1 MRAAFLA
8 FLVFASS
15 VGAQSFP
22 TKPIRV
28 IVPSPPGDGSDV
40 VARLMGEK
48 LAGAWGQ
55 QVVVDNRPGA
65 GGRIGTEAAA
75 KAPADGYTWIMGN
88 AGSHGINGGL
98 YRNLPYDLE
107 KDFAPITQIMRSP
120 NVLVVAPSLG
130 VSSVA
135 EFIALLKKHPGKYS
149 YGSGGNGSSAHLS
162 AELFKSMAGVEILH
176 VPYKGATLA
185 LTDLIAG
192 NIVMFMGNLPPALG
206 HIKAGRIKALAVT
219 TASRSKFVPELPT
232 MDEAGLKGFETVA
245 WFGLLARGHAR
256 GGRCQDPRRGG
267 EHHHDPGAACAHRF
281 ARRRAGGQ
289 HAAGIRRHHPRRH
302 REMAQGGRSGGHQ
315 GRLEKSYLQ

>member
-1 MRAAFLA
+1 MRWIVLALLAACA
-8 FLVFASS
+8 APAA
-15 VGAQSFP
+15 AQTFP
-22 TKPIRV
+22 AKPIRV

-40 VARLMGEK
+40 MARLIGEK
-48 LAGAWGQ
+48 LTAAWGQ

-65 GGRIGTEAAA
+65 GGRIGTEVAA

-107 KDFAPITQIMRSP
+107 KDFAPITQIMRAP
-120 NVLVVAPSLG
+120 NALVVNPSVG

-135 EFIALLKKHPGKYS
+135 ELIALLKKNPGKYS

-162 AELFKSMAGVEILH
+162 AELFKSMAGVDIVH

-192 NIVMFMGNLPPALG
+192 NIVMFMGNLPPAMG

-219 TASRSKFVPELPT
+219 TLTRSKLVPELPT
-232 MDEAGLKGFETVA
+232 VDESGLKGFETVA
-245 WFGLLARGHAR
+245 WFGLLAPAGTPAAVIQRTRDEVAR
-256 GGRCQDPRRGG
+256 ILQTEELRARIDSLGG
-267 EHHHDPGAACAHRF
+267 EPVGNTPQEFAAIISRDVAKW
-281 ARRRAGGQ
+281 RRLVDQ
-289 HAAGIRRHHPRRH
+289 AGIK
-302 REMAQGGRSGGHQ
+302 AD
-315 GRLEKSYLQ
+315 

>member
-1 MRAAFLA
+1 MKALLLAIAVLVAPFAA
-8 FLVFASS
+8 
-15 VGAQSFP
+15 AQPFP

-40 VARLMGEK
+40 VARLIGEK
-48 LAGAWGQ
+48 LAAAWGQ

-107 KDFAPITQIMRSP
+107 KDFTAITQIMRSP

-130 VSSVA
+130 VGNVA
-135 EFIALLKKHPGKYS
+135 EFIALLKKNPGKYS

-162 AELFKSMAGVEILH
+162 AELFKSMGGVDILH
-176 VPYKGATLA
+176 VPYKGATFA

-192 NIVMFMGNLPPALG
+192 NIVMFMGNLPPAMG

-219 TASRSKFVPELPT
+219 TSSRSKFVPELPT

-245 WFGLLARGHAR
+245 WFGLLAPGGTPAQIISKTRDEVVRIIQTPELRAR
-256 GGRCQDPRRGG
+256 IDSL
-267 EHHHDPGAACAHRF
+267 GAEPVGNTPAE
-281 ARRRAGGQ
+281 
-289 HAAGIRRHHPRRH
+289 HAAFIKAEIEKWR
-302 REMAQGGRSGGHQ
+302 QVTRSAG
-315 GRLEKSYLQ
+315 LKPE

>member
-1 MRAAFLA
+1 MKAVLFTLA
-8 FLVFASS
+8 LVFAPLTA
-15 VGAQSFP
+15 AQTFP
-22 TKPIRV
+22 AKPIRV

-40 VARLMGEK
+40 VARLIGEK
-48 LAGAWGQ
+48 LTAAWNQ

-65 GGRIGTEAAA
+65 GGRIGTELAA

-107 KDFAPITQIMRSP
+107 KDFAPITQIMRAP
-120 NVLVVAPSLG
+120 NALVVSPSLG
-130 VSSVA
+130 VNSVA
-135 EFIALLKKHPGKYS
+135 ELIALLKKNPAKYS

-162 AELFKSMAGVEILH
+162 AELFKNMAGVDIVH

-219 TASRSKFVPELPT
+219 TLARSKFVPELPT
-232 MDEAGLKGFETVA
+232 VDEAGLKGFETVA
-245 WFGLLARGHAR
+245 WFGLLAPGRTPVEVIAKTRDEVAR
-256 GGRCQDPRRGG
+256 IIQTPELRARIDSLGG
-267 EHHHDPGAACAHRF
+267 EPVGNTPQEFAAIVRADI
-281 ARRRAGGQ
+281 AKWRRVV
-289 HAAGIRRHHPRRH
+289 AAANI
-302 REMAQGGRSGGHQ
+302 
-315 GRLEKSYLQ
+315 KVD